1 MPDFTKLLQSRY
13 LFGPNPL
20 ALSRSDNIFL
30 WVAAAFAL
38 LGVASKI
45 LALRRG
51 QNDPRRV
58 LWNRLWHAFFTTGF
72 LLLVWFGARYENIPW
87 IGTHFVALFL
97 LLIGFVWLG
106 FIAWY
111 RIKTYPG
118 AVHRYQEENVRQ
130 KYLK

>member
-1 MPDFTKLLQSRY
+1 MFDFTKLWQSRY

-20 ALSRSDNIFL
+20 ALSRSDYIFFGL
-30 WVAAAFAL
+30 AAAFTL
-38 LGVASKI
+38 IGIVSKV
-45 LALRRG
+45 LVFNKDHA
-51 QNDPRRV
+51 DPRRL
-58 LWNRLWHAFFTTGF
+58 LWNKLWHAFFTIGVF
-72 LLLVWFGARYENIPW
+72 MLLWYGARYENIPW
-87 IGTHFVALFL
+87 IGTHFVALCL
-97 LLIGFVWLG
+97 LLIGLVWLG